1 MDNEQEWSLTGFL
14 DELKRI
20 HETMPDRRF
29 VFILGAGAS
38 IESNVKGAAPLAKE
52 WMKIIFRRSN
62 NGNDDVY
69 DNWLQ
74 GNPLKIENWDANNL
88 AAHYPQIFSFCFNGD
103 HESGYAELEKAIDQG
118 SPSFGYAVLAWV
130 LAQDRHNMVVT
141 TNFDNLVADSMYIYG
156 GKTPLVIGHESLASY
171 LKPMSRRPMIAKIHR
186 DLFTDPIN
194 DEHGVGELK
203 SDWVDA
209 LKNIFSFYT
218 PVFIG
223 YGGNDGSLM
232 NFLKN
237 LETNDISGRP
247 FWCYY
252 EKGDKPN
259 EDIKELMLKH
269 KGVLVPTPGFDQL
282 MFKIGST
289 WGYERQLQ
297 HHSVSE
303 HTKRMLDT
311 LDENIQKVYQE
322 SPKEVREKL
331 REASSD
337 EKKNWLDWILEAK
350 GKETY
355 IEQEEVYRKAIIAE
369 PESNQ
374 IMNSF
379 AIILYQLE
387 KYKEA
392 EQYYKKALD
401 IDPNSPIY
409 LGNYALFLHELDRNE
424 EAEQFYEQALE
435 IAPDNATILSNY
447 ASFLNNL
454 GRFEEAEQYY
464 KNVLDIVPNDS
475 DHLGKYAQ
483 FLEGLDR
490 DNEAESLFKKALDIA
505 PENPDVLTNYAV
517 LLYKLERYE
526 ESEKYGKGALELDP
540 GNSDYIGNYANI
552 LDKLDRDEE
561 AELYYKKALEG
572 SPYSIAHLGNYAD
585 LLDKLDR
592 DEEAEQYY
600 KKAINIDPSS
610 THQLGNYAD
619 FLLRLGRNDE
629 ALEYFKKCLT
639 IEPNDDFFQQQYEK
653 LLKESNTTS

>member
-38 IESNVKGAAPLAKE
+38 IESNVKGAASLAKE
-52 WMKIIFRRSN
+52 WMKIIFRRN
-62 NGNDDVY
+62 NNEDEY

-74 GNPLKIENWDANNL
+74 GNPLQIKGWDANNL

-194 DEHGVGELK
+194 DEKGVGELK

-232 NFLKN
+232 NFLSD

-259 EDIKELMLKH
+259 GDIKELMVKH

-289 WGYERQLQ
+289 WGYERGTQRGA
-297 HHSVSE
+297 VAA
-303 HTKRMLDT
+303 HTTKMLDT
-311 LDENIQKVYQE
+311 LDQKIQEVYND
-322 SPKEVREKL
+322 SPTEVREKL
-331 REASSD
+331 REVNSQE
-337 EKKNWLDWILEAK
+337 EKSWLDWEFEAAEK
-350 GKETY
+350 KSD
-355 IEQEEVYRKAIIAE
+355 QEKLEVYKQALLILPTSYQLLYNYANLLMDLDMDDEAEKSFSDALKVE
-369 PESNQ
+369 PENTW
-374 IMNSF
+374 
-379 AIILYQLE
+379 ILGNYAGLLE
-387 KYKEA
+387 KLNRDEEAEKYYKNSLAADSVHINTIGNYANLLHKLDRLDEA
-392 EQYYKKALD
+392 EQYYKKALE
-401 IDPNSPIY
+401 IDPNNSNI
-409 LGNYALFLHELDRNE
+409 LGNYANFLDLCGRVE
-424 EAEQFYEQALE
+424 EAQKYYLNSLE
-435 IAPDNATILSNY
+435 IDPD
-447 ASFLNNL
+447 
-454 GRFEEAEQYY
+454 
-464 KNVLDIVPNDS
+464 
-475 DHLGKYAQ
+475 
-483 FLEGLDR
+483 
-490 DNEAESLFKKALDIA
+490 
-505 PENPDVLTNYAV
+505 
-517 LLYKLERYE
+517 
-526 ESEKYGKGALELDP
+526 
-540 GNSDYIGNYANI
+540 
-552 LDKLDRDEE
+552 
-561 AELYYKKALEG
+561 
-572 SPYSIAHLGNYAD
+572 SPYHSENY
-585 LLDKLDR
+585 
-592 DEEAEQYY
+592 
-600 KKAINIDPSS
+600 N
-610 THQLGNYAD
+610 N
-619 FLLRLGRNDE
+619 FLARLNKD
-629 ALEYFKKCLT
+629 T
-639 IEPNDDFFQQQYEK
+639 
-653 LLKESNTTS
+653 

>member
-1 MDNEQEWSLTGFL
+1 MDNEQKWSLTGFL

-38 IESNVKGAAPLAKE
+38 IESNVKGAASLAKE

-62 NGNDDVY
+62 NGGEY

-74 GNPLKIENWDANNL
+74 SNPLQIDGWDANNL

-259 EDIKELMLKH
+259 GDIKELMLKH
-269 KGVLVPTPGFDQL
+269 KGILVPTPGFDQL

-289 WGYERQLQ
+289 WGYERQQQ

-331 REASSD
+331 REPSSD
-337 EKKNWLDWILEAK
+337 EKKSWLDWILEAK

-355 IEQEEVYRKAIIAE
+355 IEQEEVYRKAVIAE
-369 PESNQ
+369 PKSTQ

-379 AIILYQLE
+379 AIILHQLE
-387 KYKEA
+387 KHKEA
-392 EQYYKKALD
+392 EQYYKKALG

-409 LGNYALFLHELDRNE
+409 LGNYALFLHELDRND
-424 EAEQFYEQALE
+424 EAEQLFEQTLE
-435 IAPDNATILSNY
+435 IAPDNASILGN
-447 ASFLNNL
+447 
-454 GRFEEAEQYY
+454 
-464 KNVLDIVPNDS
+464 
-475 DHLGKYAQ
+475 YAQ
-483 FLEGLDR
+483 FLEGIDR
-490 DNEAESLFKKALDIA
+490 GNEAELLFKKALDIA
-505 PENPDVLTNYAV
+505 PENPDVLAKYAV

-526 ESEKYGKGALELDP
+526 ESEKSGKAAIELDP

-552 LDKLDRDEE
+552 LEKLDRDEE
-561 AELYYKKALEG
+561 AEQYYKKALED
-572 SPYSIAHLGNYAD
+572 SPYSIVHLGNYAD

-600 KKAINIDPSS
+600 KKAINIDPNS

-619 FLLRLGRNDE
+619 FLLKLGRNAE
-629 ALEYFKKCLT
+629 ASEYLKKCLT
-639 IEPNDDFFQQQYEK
+639 IEPNDDFFQQQYEQ
-653 LLKESNTTS
+653 LLKVSNTTS